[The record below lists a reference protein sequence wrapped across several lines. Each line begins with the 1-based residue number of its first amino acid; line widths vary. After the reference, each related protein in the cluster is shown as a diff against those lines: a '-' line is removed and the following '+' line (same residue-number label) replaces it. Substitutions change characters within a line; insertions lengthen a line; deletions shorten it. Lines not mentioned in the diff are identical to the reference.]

1 MASTHTTKI
10 TAKSE
15 ADYDAEYATKIT
27 VSGQDSGDVITI
39 APADSDVT
47 LTIDKATAK
56 MKLTNQDQV
65 IWKEAESLKYDGT
78 ETVSSPDP
86 FYISTEGYGAMRNTF
101 QPGSYDFSATAK
113 MEHDENRFDAY
124 YFVGDMKEVLG
135 DYIELTGNPMFMPK
149 YGFYQGNADCYNGE
163 GEELLVDGINRA
175 KEYQEHDMP
184 VGWFLPNDGYGCGYG
199 KSTDADENI
208 DNLGKFVQ
216 EARNYGFVSGL

>member
-39 APADSDVT
+39 VPADSDVT

-65 IWKEAESLKYDGT
+65 IWEEAESLKYDGT
-78 ETVSSPDP
+78 ETVQTLKTKDEEYFYGGGQQNGFFSHKNRKILIENKSTWVSGGVSSPNP

-101 QPGSYDFSATAK
+101 QPGT
-113 MEHDENRFDAY
+113 Y

-149 YGFYQGNADCYNGE
+149 YGFYQGNAVSFRS
-163 GEELLVDGINRA
+163 GEEDV
-175 KEYQEHDMP
+175 
-184 VGWFLPNDGYGCGYG
+184 
-199 KSTDADENI
+199 
-208 DNLGKFVQ
+208 
-216 EARNYGFVSGL
+216 